1 MQNYRT
7 TLLLALAGFLVL
19 GAGCASKEA
28 LTGKE
33 QPGATASAP
42 SSGTS
47 SASSGFVEKTEIED
61 ERNMPGSLLANR
73 LIYFEYDKSVVD
85 RDYLPTLSAHSTFM
99 VADRSKS
106 VILQGHADER
116 GSDEY
121 NLALAQRRS
130 DAVREVMLAAGVLD
144 RQIEA
149 VSFGETRPRAL
160 GHNETAWR
168 ENRRVEIV
176 YTDE

>member
-1 MQNYRT
+1 MEKNK
-7 TLLLALAGFLVL
+7 TLLMLAMAGILAWGT
-19 GAGCASKEA
+19 GCASKEA

-33 QPGATASAP
+33 QGDT
-42 SSGTS
+42 
-47 SASSGFVEKTEIED
+47 SASSDSSGSGTQFIERD
-61 ERNMPGSLLANR
+61 SVGDGRQIQGNLLSKR
-73 LIYFEYDKSVVD
+73 LIFFEYDKAVVPS
-85 RDYLPTLSAHSTFM
+85 DYVTLISAHSDFL
-99 VADRSKS
+99 VANRDRAL
-106 VILQGHADER
+106 VLQGHADER

-130 DAVREVMLAAGVLD
+130 DAVREVMLSSGVFE
-144 RQIEA
+144 RQIET
-149 VSFGETRPRAL
+149 VSFGEARPRAL